1 MFYALPPLLK
11 NEKDRQASVDRYG
24 VSAKRLEAVHLAV
37 ERAAALF
44 DAGIG
49 IATVIDR
56 SRMIVIARHG
66 IELEEINRDIS
77 FCGHAIADAARVMCV
92 PDAERDKRFAG
103 NPLVQGPPGIRFY
116 IGAPLVAPDGHVLGA
131 ICAIDGTPHPQPSPE
146 QTQALQAL
154 ARDVVEALTGGIA
167 R

>member
-11 NEKDRQASVDRYG
+11 NEKDRQASVDRWG
-24 VSAKRLEAVHLAV
+24 VSTKRLEAVHAAV

-49 IATVIDR
+49 IATIIDR

-66 IELEEINRDIS
+66 IEIEEINRDIS
-77 FCGHAIADAARVMCV
+77 FCGHAIADGSRVMSV
-92 PDAERDKRFAG
+92 PDAAKDKRFAG
-103 NPLVQGPPGIRFY
+103 NPLVKGPPHIRFY
-116 IGAPLVAPDGHVLGA
+116 VGAPLVAPDGHVLGA
-131 ICAIDGTPHPQPSPE
+131 LCAIDGAPHPQPSPA
-146 QTQALQAL
+146 QTEALRAL
-154 ARDVVEALTGGIA
+154 AEEVVEALTGGIA